1 MASTHSN
8 IDPAQADLKALKG
21 VIPLIGLTG
30 GIGSGKTAVSDLLGA
45 LGAGIIDTDLISH
58 QITAPGGKA
67 IPLITRA
74 FGVEFIDPQGA
85 LNRPKMRTLVF
96 EDPKARQILEQI
108 THPLIQQETA
118 KQASELAKSGV
129 PYLVFV
135 VPLLI
140 ESGSWIK
147 FIDYLV
153 VVDCPKETQIQRV
166 MHRNNMTRS
175 EVENILKVQAN
186 RSARLA
192 EANAVIENQGN
203 LNDLKPAVLNL
214 HQQILKIQ
222 EGPLSSS

>member
-118 KQASELAKSGV
+118 KQAFELAKSGV

-153 VVDCPKETQIQRV
+153 VVDCPEETQIQRV